1 MTAETTQVSA
11 NDGAGRPHDAL
22 SRRLGLALVAILL
35 VFYLGLQNGLW
46 APISDGDIYLAI
58 ARNIATG
65 QGFTF
70 NGLPVRAIPPG
81 WPLFLAGMMRISPSF
96 KFLNLVPMCLIV
108 TAMFL
113 YYRVLLR
120 LTTPRRAFIVCLV
133 TGALS
138 HVFHRTFQFH
148 SEGLFCVIV
157 AGTLLLAVQA
167 NERRSIGRIA
177 LVAALCALIIFV
189 RWAGVLLAPLVAG
202 ALLGGQ
208 LRPKWDR
215 LWIGAAVA
223 MIVLVGAFFSLRGS
237 QDEAEESIRRSPA
250 ARSYAANKHPIVKRL
265 LTIQHRVPRIG
276 IWYTAFLSEPVRLGQ
291 SVNAIDILAGAAGF
305 GLLGLLVYG
314 MVPYPRRR
322 QWILLGALL
331 YSLGIASIWST
342 VTGRYFVPVAPFL
355 LLGMWEGVD
364 RLRKAGPSPIW
375 SIASRTIMIAA
386 LIGAAVSNLSLYA
399 VNVWL
404 LHADDFYGAYY
415 SGQPKELMAIA
426 EVLNARSVKD
436 GAIGRGNPRPRWAT
450 SSPSQ
455 GVLFDLRG
463 LSFLIN
469 RTISSAPRGVYERE
483 PTDKVFAW
491 ARETGVK
498 YYIHNP
504 PANPWRI
511 WHFRAPW
518 LQEWK
523 TGKPVGETA
532 PFYELYEVGENGF
545 TKVPLPETVKIID
558 RVPGL

>member
-1 MTAETTQVSA
+1 MTVETAQASGDDRAV
-11 NDGAGRPHDAL
+11 RPREAQ
-22 SRRLGLALVAILL
+22 SRRLGLALVAILFL
-35 VFYLGLQNGLW
+35 FYLGLQNGLW
-46 APISDGDIYLAI
+46 VPVSDGDIYLSV
-58 ARNIATG
+58 ARNVATG
-65 QGFTF
+65 KGFTF
-70 NGLPVRAIPPG
+70 NSLPVQAIPPG
-81 WPLFLAGMMRISPSF
+81 WPLFLAGMMRISPRF
-96 KFLNLVPMCLIV
+96 AFLNPVPMCLMLA
-108 TAMFL
+108 AMFL

-120 LTTPRRAFIVCLV
+120 LTTPRRAFITCLI

-138 HVFHRTFQFH
+138 HVFHRTFLFH

-167 NERRSIGRIA
+167 NERRSLWRIA
-177 LVAALCALIIFV
+177 LVVILCALIVFV
-189 RWAGVLLAPLVAG
+189 RWAGILLAPIMAG

-208 LRPKWDR
+208 LRPKFNR

-223 MIVLVGAFFSLRGS
+223 MVVLAGTFLYLRGS
-237 QDEAEESIRRSPA
+237 QGEAEETIRQA
-250 ARSYAANKHPIVKRL
+250 TATRSYAAYKHPIVRRL
-265 LTIQHRVPRIG
+265 LTIQSRVLRIS
-276 IWYTAFLSEPVRLGQ
+276 IWYTALLSEPVRLGQ
-291 SVNAIDILAGAAGF
+291 SVKAINIMAGIIGF

-314 MVPYPRRR
+314 MVPYLRRR

-331 YSLGIASIWST
+331 YSLGIAAMWNT

-355 LLGMWEGVD
+355 ILGMWDGVD
-364 RLRKAGPSPIW
+364 RLRKAGPSPAW
-375 SIASRTIMIAA
+375 GMASRTILIAV
-386 LIGAAVSNLSLYA
+386 LIGAAASNLSLYA

-404 LHADDFYGAYY
+404 LHRDNFYDHYY

-436 GAIGRGNPRPRWAT
+436 GEVGRSNPKARWAT
-450 SSPSQ
+450 GSPSQ

-463 LSFLIN
+463 LAFLIN
-469 RTISSAPRGVYERE
+469 RTIASAPRDEYGRE
-483 PTDKVFAW
+483 PSDELFAW
-491 ARETGVK
+491 ARETGLK

-504 PANPWRI
+504 PTNPWRI

-532 PFYELYEVGENGF
+532 PFYELYEVGEDGF
-545 TKVPLPETVKIID
+545 KKVALPETVKVID